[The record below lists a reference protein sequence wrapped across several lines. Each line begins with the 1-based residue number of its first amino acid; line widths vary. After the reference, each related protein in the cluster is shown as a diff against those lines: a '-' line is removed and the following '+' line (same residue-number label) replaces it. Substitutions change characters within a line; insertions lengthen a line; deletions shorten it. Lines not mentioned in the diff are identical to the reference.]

1 MMFTEFY
8 CFGNGIEEADG
19 PNSVLVVCTS
29 CGLAKVVCTSPSTWE
44 AQGLVNLVL
53 VRTQTQRPSFSS
65 HGWPCPSVMGSIKDP
80 SSKTTRLSC
89 GSGLQRLGLRAQCFR
104 NCHLPRFGT
113 CCFSRTLN
121 PKPKPRPTKNQA
133 RASTPQRRG
142 TSTKNNN
149 KATPSKLEGRRI
161 GLNSTHKKKKKTSSR
176 CCCRFAVKRQVQ
188 QATAR
193 KPWNGEQEVSKICMV
208 GHCNRSRPCSSKQPS
223 PSPQFAVAGCR
234 SLQLIAPTCLHPRSN
249 AETHNGQH

>member
-1 MMFTEFY
+1 MFTEFY

-89 GSGLQRLGLRAQCFR
+89 GSGLQRLGLRAPCFR

-121 PKPKPRPTKNQA
+121 PKPKPRPTKNQT

-161 GLNSTHKKKKKTSSR
+161 GLNSTYEKNIQPLLLPVRSGKASPTSH
-176 CCCRFAVKRQVQ
+176 
-188 QATAR
+188 R
-193 KPWNGEQEVSKICMV
+193 K
-208 GHCNRSRPCSSKQPS
+208 
-223 PSPQFAVAGCR
+223 
-234 SLQLIAPTCLHPRSN
+234 
-249 AETHNGQH
+249 ETMER